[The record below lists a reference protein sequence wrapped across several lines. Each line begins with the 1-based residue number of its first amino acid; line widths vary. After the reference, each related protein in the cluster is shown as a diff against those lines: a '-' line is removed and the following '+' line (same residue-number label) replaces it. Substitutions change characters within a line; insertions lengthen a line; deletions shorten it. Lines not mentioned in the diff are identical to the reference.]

1 MGPSA
6 GGREGG
12 GGTKMKGGGGE
23 KSYTGKS
30 LSMSGISLVY
40 DWPMSCRSFSP
51 PRPQPRG
58 EG

>member
-1 MGPSA
+1 
-6 GGREGG
+6 
-12 GGTKMKGGGGE
+12 MKGGGDQ

-58 EG
+58 EGGGVKN